1 MDADNQQNEIELKL
15 FFPATEV
22 SRLTTFL
29 NSLPAATSQ
38 GCQQLS
44 NGYYDTPELALR
56 QLDMGLRVRG
66 CDGKREQTIKTAGR
80 VSGGIHCR
88 PEYNVDIDANS
99 PVLSL
104 FPAEIWPEN
113 SDIDALQ
120 ARLACLFHTDFQ
132 RCRWLVVQGES
143 LIELALDT
151 GTIAAGGQSESLCE
165 LEFELKRGRA
175 ADLLPL
181 AQQVAGN
188 LPMRL
193 GKASKAQRG
202 YRLAQQASPLALEA
216 LQYISLPCDSDIKA
230 TLLVVLETALER
242 WQLLEGMIAESLDDP
257 AGQALLWQRLRSCVR
272 LLRLTLGQF
281 TLGNSQTDAGFFWLE
296 QQLAFVTE
304 ANSLTRLAQDKL
316 LLGKLANA
324 ESVRER
330 AVQQLQKMDFRS
342 RLQALWQDCRYGQLQ
357 LQLVN
362 MLLELASG
370 EMQIAVAGGLKGTC
384 DGLQE
389 ASWQKL
395 LAAMPGDELSRDD
408 YLKLAAPLDEGIL
421 VGLAYGSLYSSKAR
435 DSFRAPWQ
443 DLSQGIISL
452 GAYAMAEQLAP
463 ELAEALADKQQS
475 LIFAMEQSRKMALQ
489 QQPYWR

>member
-22 SRLTTFL
+22 SQLTTFL

-80 VSGGIHCR
+80 VSGGIHSR

-113 SDIDALQ
+113 TDIDGLQ
-120 ARLACLFHTDFQ
+120 ARLGCLFHTDFQ
-132 RCRWLVVQGES
+132 RCCWLVIQGDS

-151 GTIAAGGQSESLCE
+151 GTISAGGRSESLCE

-181 AQQVAGN
+181 AQQVAAN
-188 LPMRL
+188 VPLRL

-216 LQYISLPCDSDIKA
+216 LQYISLPCDNDIKA

-242 WQLLEGMIAESLDDP
+242 WQLLEGMIAESFDDP
-257 AGQALLWQRLRSCVR
+257 VGQALLWQRLRSCVR

-281 TLGNSQTDAGFFWLE
+281 TLGNSQTKAGFSWLE

-304 ANSLTRLAQDKL
+304 ANYLGRLAQDKL
-316 LLGKLANA
+316 LLGKLGNA
-324 ESVRER
+324 
-330 AVQQLQKMDFRS
+330 
-342 RLQALWQDCRYGQLQ
+342 
-357 LQLVN
+357 
-362 MLLELASG
+362 
-370 EMQIAVAGGLKGTC
+370 
-384 DGLQE
+384 
-389 ASWQKL
+389 
-395 LAAMPGDELSRDD
+395 
-408 YLKLAAPLDEGIL
+408 
-421 VGLAYGSLYSSKAR
+421 
-435 DSFRAPWQ
+435 
-443 DLSQGIISL
+443 
-452 GAYAMAEQLAP
+452 
-463 ELAEALADKQQS
+463 
-475 LIFAMEQSRKMALQ
+475 
-489 QQPYWR
+489 

>member
-80 VSGGIHCR
+80 VSGGIHSR

-181 AQQVAGN
+181 AQQVAAN

-304 ANSLTRLAQDKL
+304 ANYLTRLAQDKL

-342 RLQALWQDCRYGQLQ
+342 CLQALWQDCRYGQLQ

-389 ASWQKL
+389 ASWQTL